1 MHEHCKSKV
10 HTTRA
15 ASAPWRVRKNRIERD
30 LCDHHGSSGMKS
42 RTGYFVALAVFA
54 LDQLVKWL
62 VTGPLGINRLGDQL
76 VIAPIFNFTYTEN
89 NGISLGLFNATTE
102 VGRWMLVAVTSVI
115 AVGVGIWITR
125 EKNRIDQMA
134 LGLVLGGALG
144 NILDRVRHGY
154 VTDFADL
161 HFGEWRPFLIFNVG
175 DAAISIAV
183 VILLLRAFL
192 TRKEGPKET
201 IEHA

>member
-1 MHEHCKSKV
+1 MVE
-10 HTTRA
+10 
-15 ASAPWRVRKNRIERD
+15 PRI
-30 LCDHHGSSGMKS
+30 G
-42 RTGYFVALAVFA
+42 FFFALIVFA
-54 LDQLVKWL
+54 LDQVMKFL
-62 VTGPLGINRLGDQL
+62 VTGPLGISRIGDQL
-76 VIAPIFNFTYTEN
+76 VLLPIFNFTYTEN

-102 VGRWMLVAVTSVI
+102 VGRWMLVALTSAI
-115 AVGVGIWITR
+115 AIGVAYWMGR
-125 EKNRIDQMA
+125 EKNRIDQLA
-134 LGLVLGGALG
+134 LGMVLGGALG

-183 VILLLRAFL
+183 VILLLRAF
-192 TRKEGPKET
+192 TGRKDPAKGSDPEET